1 MSKLPRSEG
10 EAYGTGRP
18 RVPHLW
24 QHRSKQPSHTAF
36 AGGSFHLTPMSLEDE
51 KRRLRERLLA
61 ERARLPEA
69 RRASLSAA
77 VADRLEGLPAW
88 AAARTVALY
97 APMGAEVDTDAI
109 ARRAAAAG
117 KRIAWP
123 RLAPMA
129 RALQFAACSPG
140 ELVAGPLST
149 REPPAG
155 APSVSA
161 DEIDLVV
168 VPGVAF
174 DAGGR
179 RLGRG
184 RGHYDATL
192 AALPHAAARVGVAF
206 EIQVVPSVPAGPTDA
221 AVDAVVT
228 ERRVVRGAAR

>member
-1 MSKLPRSEG
+1 
-10 EAYGTGRP
+10 
-18 RVPHLW
+18 
-24 QHRSKQPSHTAF
+24 
-36 AGGSFHLTPMSLEDE
+36 MSLEDE

-129 RALQFAACSPG
+129 RALQFAACAPG

-149 REPPAG
+149 RQPPAG

-168 VPGVAF
+168 VPGWPS
-174 DAGGR
+174 
-179 RLGRG
+179 
-184 RGHYDATL
+184 T
-192 AALPHAAARVGVAF
+192 PAAAASG
-206 EIQVVPSVPAGPTDA
+206 G
-221 AVDAVVT
+221 
-228 ERRVVRGAAR
+228 GAATTTRRSRRCRAPPRASVSPSRSRSSPPSRPGRPTPRWTRS

>member
-1 MSKLPRSEG
+1 
-10 EAYGTGRP
+10 
-18 RVPHLW
+18 
-24 QHRSKQPSHTAF
+24 
-36 AGGSFHLTPMSLEDE
+36 MSLEDE

-61 ERARLPEA
+61 ERARLPAE
-69 RRASLSAA
+69 RRAALSAA
-77 VADRLEGLPAW
+77 VADRIEGLPAW

-97 APMGAEVDTDAI
+97 APMGAEVDTAAI
-109 ARRAAAAG
+109 ARRAEAVG

-123 RLAPMA
+123 RLAPA
-129 RALQFAACSPG
+129 GHALHFAACAPG

-155 APSVSA
+155 APAVPP

-192 AALPHAAARVGVAF
+192 AALPRGAARIGLAF
-206 EIQVVPSVPAGPTDA
+206 EIQLVSSVPAGPTDA

-228 ERRVVRGAAR
+228 ERRVVPVGTR